1 MAHLNSVFKCVNDPD
16 LTCLQQFLINHSTL
30 TYVHVKPD
38 GDCFFNSIAEYYKR
52 TGEQIRGLDNPTD
65 VVALRKF
72 IIERARLMI
81 DENEDMRQQI
91 LTEEPEPQIKKKS
104 APKKLSQKKEEPA
117 QETNTERLDKIFNKL
132 SERYVYEVPAFDVIV
147 QITPLILNVNLSIY
161 SMTGNIVSNTLH
173 PARNR
178 NGVSTIILYL
188 SGRHYGLL
196 YPAAGPNVR
205 SNAQK
210 IANMQADNNN
220 NNNATQALINR
231 LMYQSNSNQNN
242 EKNENER
249 NAKARK
255 ASRNAKPSAAKPSA
269 SRKSRIVP
277 SNNENEEFQ
286 AALKASRRN
295 SIAEIQRQIAALE
308 MGVNSSVSGSQI
320 AKRNSVSVRRKPRV
334 AVKPSAS
341 RKNHNV
347 QNINSLGNHFG
358 RLSIGNQPRVHA
370 RAEKKKE
377 FPIGMTVIDVSKDP
391 SKISLKQTLQYFQE
405 IFPGRLT
412 IKSGAKKDELYEL
425 FITAKIMEEQLM
437 GNK

>member
-178 NGVSTIILYL
+178 NVVSTIILYL

-255 ASRNAKPSAAKPSA
+255 ASRKAKPSAAKPSA

-286 AALKASRRN
+286 AALKESRRN
-295 SIAEIQRQIAALE
+295 SIAAIKKQIANLE
-308 MGVNSSVSGSQI
+308 SRVS
-320 AKRNSVSVRRKPRV
+320 AKKQPRV
-334 AVKPSAS
+334 AVKPS
-341 RKNHNV
+341 RKNHN
-347 QNINSLGNHFG
+347 SLNNNFS